1 MSWNFRLSSM
11 LLVWHTCRQGSTKML
26 SRDEAGRHHLLIL
39 HLPHFS
45 SPVSPGQKSVLL
57 SCNLTFMTD
66 MQGTLLRHLDLV
78 VRGTCAYSHTG
89 LHMQHFSNF
98 DLSPAD
104 TVQMQ
109 SVSHKVWGGAWD
121 PSLTRSQ
128 VMRML
133 LVHGPHLLTSLSQF

>member
-1 MSWNFRLSSM
+1 M
-11 LLVWHTCRQGSTKML
+11 LLVWHTCRQGTTKML

-89 LHMQHFSNF
+89 LHRELASHQVQSMCWLRS
-98 DLSPAD
+98 SSWD
-104 TVQMQ
+104 TDRM
-109 SVSHKVWGGAWD
+109 SIPSTMRSH
-121 PSLTRSQ
+121 
-128 VMRML
+128 
-133 LVHGPHLLTSLSQF
+133 